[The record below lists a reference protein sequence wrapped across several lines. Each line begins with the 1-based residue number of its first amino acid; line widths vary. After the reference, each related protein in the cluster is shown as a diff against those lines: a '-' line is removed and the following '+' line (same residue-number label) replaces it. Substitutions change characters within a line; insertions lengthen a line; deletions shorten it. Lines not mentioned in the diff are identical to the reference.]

1 MKSEAAASS
10 STYSQ
15 LAPQTPDIPS
25 GSQFK
30 YDGQDPTTVFE
41 SDSSDGPENSPGRR
55 IVTKFGDKNCKI
67 KHYYDFEAS
76 PDSFQRLIDNCKFYL
91 QKVGKLLS
99 PINDDQDIAWM
110 AIIWKNWSEIYM
122 PESVLN
128 KWDQIT
134 FVIWDV
140 IMKYN
145 CKGCLYQEYY
155 LTNFGQAEDMVPQH
169 RMKKLLEETLIKM
182 NADVSVKN
190 KAVKNIIEEALTQL

>member
-1 MKSEAAASS
+1 MEG
-10 STYSQ
+10 
-15 LAPQTPDIPS
+15 L
-25 GSQFK
+25 
-30 YDGQDPTTVFE
+30 
-41 SDSSDGPENSPGRR
+41 
-55 IVTKFGDKNCKI
+55 
-67 KHYYDFEAS
+67 
-76 PDSFQRLIDNCKFYL
+76 
-91 QKVGKLLS
+91 LLS

-190 KAVKNIIEEALTQL
+190 KAVKKIIEEALTQL